1 MSPFIPTAR
10 NIYGAKGTAAS
21 LIPTFTFLR
30 DFVELVPSGT
40 FTFKGSHR
48 VETVSSLTNTRD
60 GLALVHICTRREDNQ
75 SRPATRNLM
84 QGTSRGGTERNVSC
98 RLQVARQRKHE
109 KGRAWK
115 RVGWNSKPELQSRF
129 ETFHSTLAVTRNVM
143 QKKMLKDPGKP

>member
-1 MSPFIPTAR
+1 MFGERVSPFIPTAR
-10 NIYGAKGTAAS
+10 NIYGAKGMAAS

-60 GLALVHICTRREDNQ
+60 GLALVHICTRKEDNQ
-75 SRPATRNLM
+75 SRPATRNVM
-84 QGTSRGGTERNVSC
+84 QGTRRGGTERNVC
-98 RLQVARQRKHE
+98 KLQDGGSTRGEGH
-109 KGRAWK
+109 GK
-115 RVGWNSKPELQSRF
+115 RSVRF
-129 ETFHSTLAVTRNVM
+129 ETFHSTLAVTLNVM